1 MLDPAPVVLLGR
13 LAVGRLGK
21 AKGSVLSCC
30 PTPSLRTLAA
40 ADPIGVRAILVHAIS
55 DGAKTFYERHGFQP
69 SPLEPMTLMI
79 TIEEAKRM
87 ISA

>member
-1 MLDPAPVVLLGR
+1 
-13 LAVGRLGK
+13 LAALGK

-30 PTPSLRTLAA
+30 PMPSLRTLAA

-79 TIEEAKRM
+79 TIEKAKRM
-87 ISA
+87 ISG